1 MTVFDLPTP
10 ARGGHRVIGRVGPTL
25 QTLWCWAEARS
36 RARELDELIA
46 TGDGVAASE
55 LRAARCRQLVTVRR
69 RAALAAQIEECVEAA
84 VTDVRGLRQRTS
96 VWLVDLREPEVR
108 AAAAELLDLA
118 HALRASGRVEP
129 RGVAMA
135 TLLVRDGESPLYMA
149 HGPDDVAKAAS
160 AARAA
165 LSARSLD

>member
-1 MTVFDLPTP
+1 MTVFDLATP
-10 ARGGHRVIGRVGPTL
+10 ARGGHHVIGRVGPTL
-25 QTLWCWAEARS
+25 QTLWRS
-36 RARELDELIA
+36 CAARARAHELDELIA
-46 TGDGVAASE
+46 DEDRPAASE
-55 LRAARCRQLVTVRR
+55 LRAARGRQLVTVRQ
-69 RAALAAQIEECVEAA
+69 RAALAAQIEECVAAA
-84 VTDVRGLRQRTS
+84 VSDIRGQQRRTS
-96 VWLVDLREPEVR
+96 VWLVDVRDTEVR

-118 HALRASGRVEP
+118 YALRASGRVEP

-135 TLLVRDGESPLYMA
+135 TRLVRDGESPLYVA